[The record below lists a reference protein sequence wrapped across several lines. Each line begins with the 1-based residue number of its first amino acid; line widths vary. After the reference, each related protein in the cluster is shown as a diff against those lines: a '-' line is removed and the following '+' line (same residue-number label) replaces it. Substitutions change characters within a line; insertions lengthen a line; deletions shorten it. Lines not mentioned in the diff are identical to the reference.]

1 MKYDKGQVSRGVVSF
16 IFLTILAL
24 FVTHIYITLNLPI
37 FNNPEKKIIEIPK
50 GMTINEI
57 SFLLKKE
64 KIIENIWLFKL
75 LTKIRW
81 GMIIKAG
88 EYQLTSSMNML
99 YLLHT
104 LEQGKILCH
113 KVTIPEGFIIWQI
126 AELLADQGL
135 ANKEKFIAIAG
146 DQNMAKE
153 FGLQAKTLEG
163 YLYPDTY
170 HFSKGLSEKSI
181 ITTMVHRFKSIIR
194 PEWKKRC
201 RDMGYA
207 LHQIVTLASLIEKET
222 SKREEKSIISAVYH
236 NRLQQGIRLQ
246 CDPTIIYP
254 LKNFNGNLTKKHL
267 LIDSP
272 YNTYRNYGLPPG
284 PIANPGEESIQAAL
298 YPAKKDYRYF
308 VSKNDGTHHFSRTL
322 KEHNKAVYKYQKRR

>member
-24 FVTHIYITLNLPI
+24 FVTHIYTTLNLPI

-64 KIIENIWLFKL
+64 KIIKNIWLFKL

-99 YLLHT
+99 HLLQT

-126 AELLADQGL
+126 AGLLADQGL
-135 ANKEKFIAIAG
+135 ANREKFIALAS
-146 DQNMAKE
+146 DQNMTKE
-153 FGLQAKTLEG
+153 FGLQTKTLEG

-181 ITTMVHRFKSIIR
+181 ITTMVQRFKSIIR

-201 RDMGYA
+201 RDMDFT

-222 SKREEKSIISAVYH
+222 SKREEKFVVSAVYH

-246 CDPTIIYP
+246 CDPTIIYS

-284 PIANPGEESIQAAL
+284 PIALSQKMTEHTIFPAL
-298 YPAKKDYRYF
+298 
-308 VSKNDGTHHFSRTL
+308 
-322 KEHNKAVYKYQKRR
+322 

>member
-1 MKYDKGQVSRGVVSF
+1 
-16 IFLTILAL
+16 
-24 FVTHIYITLNLPI
+24 
-37 FNNPEKKIIEIPK
+37 
-50 GMTINEI
+50 
-57 SFLLKKE
+57 
-64 KIIENIWLFKL
+64 
-75 LTKIRW
+75 
-81 GMIIKAG
+81 
-88 EYQLTSSMNML
+88 MNML
-99 YLLHT
+99 HLLQS

-126 AELLADQGL
+126 AGLLADQGL
-135 ANKEKFIAIAG
+135 ANKEKFIALAS
-146 DQNMAKE
+146 DQNMTKE

-181 ITTMVHRFKSIIR
+181 ITTMVQRFKSIIR

-201 RDMGYA
+201 RDMDFT

-222 SKREEKSIISAVYH
+222 SKRDEKFVVSAVYH

-246 CDPTIIYP
+246 CDPTIIYS
-254 LKNFNGNLTKKHL
+254 LKNFNGNLTNKHL

-298 YPAKKDYRYF
+298 YPAKKDYCYF